1 VDARAERTDLRQA
14 ATGIAIAYRENVLAD
29 KIDGILSVAKT
40 DLASGVEWKSDS
52 PSRFRMA
59 RGRRIAGDRP
69 SAAAISASEA
79 LENTI

>member
-1 VDARAERTDLRQA
+1 MDARAERTDLRQA

-29 KIDGILSVAKT
+29 EIDGILSVAEA

-59 RGRRIAGDRP
+59 RGRRIAGDP
-69 SAAAISASEA
+69 PDK
-79 LENTI
+79 L